1 MSISHRFVLF
11 TEHGGLYEAAPSG
24 EIGEIVTDVLGP
36 LEGLS
41 TEEKLRRAISA
52 ISDGPP
58 EETKVPKL
66 SAAGA
71 EILYGIAIFVV
82 GAISAGIF
90 SEIGKD
96 IWVQLKRGI
105 GKIAELWRTRHEN
118 KPDGPRRPRVEVSLI
133 EEIDNASKIKVQISI
148 ADNPEDLVIMFKNSF
163 KSLPKILELAHSE
176 GAHAVSINEN
186 CFDINKR
193 VIAINLYMLPPREV
207 SLLDKSQFK
216 SVSLQP
222 DKG

>member
-1 MSISHRFVLF
+1 MSISHKFVLF
-11 TEHGGLYEAAPSG
+11 TEHGGLYEAAPSD
-24 EIGEIVTDVLGP
+24 EIVEIVKYVLGP

-41 TEEKLRRAISA
+41 TEEKLRRYISA
-52 ISDGPP
+52 TSDERP
-58 EETKVPKL
+58 EETKVPTISL
-66 SAAGA
+66 AGA
-71 EILYGIAIFVV
+71 EILYGIAIFIA
-82 GAISAGIF
+82 GGISTGIL

-118 KPDGPRRPRVEVSLI
+118 KPDGPRYPRVEVSLI

-148 ADNPEDLVIMFKNSF
+148 ADKPENLVIMFENAF
-163 KSLPKILELAHSE
+163 KSFPKIIEVATSE
-176 GAHAVSINEN
+176 GAHTVRINEN
-186 CFDINKR
+186 CFDINNR

-207 SLLDKSQFK
+207 FLLDKSQFK
-216 SVSLQP
+216 SVSFQP